1 MKVRL
6 IKSAE
11 FEFNESK
18 YTSLPFDVFK
28 SLVGDSGDVSSEPL
42 CDVVVF
48 EDREDFIKNANHYNF
63 DVEKPVS
70 VSSKGQIFVFLS
82 ESEPESDAK

>member
-11 FEFNESK
+11 FDFNESK

-28 SLVGDSGDVSSEPL
+28 SLVGDSGDVSSESL
-42 CDVVVF
+42 RDVVVF
-48 EDREDFIKNANHYNF
+48 ENREDFIKNANRYHF
-63 DVEKPVS
+63 DDEKPVS

-82 ESEPESDAK
+82 ESKPESDAK

>member
-18 YTSLPFDVFK
+18 YTSLPFDIFK
-28 SLVGDSGDVSSEPL
+28 SLVGESGDVSSESL
-42 CDVVVF
+42 RDVVVF
-48 EDREDFIKNANHYNF
+48 ENREDFIKNANRYNF
-63 DVEKPVS
+63 DDEKPVS

-82 ESEPESDAK
+82 ESKTESDAK